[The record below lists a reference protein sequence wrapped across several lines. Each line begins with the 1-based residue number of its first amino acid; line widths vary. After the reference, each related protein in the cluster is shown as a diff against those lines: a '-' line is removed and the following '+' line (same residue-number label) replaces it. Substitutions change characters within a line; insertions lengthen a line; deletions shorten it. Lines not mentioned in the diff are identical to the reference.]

1 MLRDPQIW
9 DSPELYWPERFL
21 GPPQKNQPDPSIG
34 FGFGRRSVY
43 PLILDISD
51 VRDRRICPGRFF
63 ADESGLTAAMMIL
76 WAFHLECI
84 EGPPSPGEVEWVDS
98 TIRSAP
104 PFDLRGCPHISF
116 I

>member
-21 GPPQKNQPDPSIG
+21 GPPKENQPDPSIG

-43 PLILDISD
+43 SPIIDIPD
-51 VRDRRICPGRFF
+51 VRDHRICPGRFF
-63 ADESGLTAAMMIL
+63 ADESGLTAAMMML
-76 WAFHLECI
+76 WAFHLERI
-84 EGPPSPGEVEWVDS
+84 EGPASPEAVEWVDS

-104 PFDLRGCPHISF
+104 PTHL
-116 I
+116 